1 MTAETRIA
9 EGVESP
15 WRALVTAEGL
25 HDAASA
31 WTALMLARVED
42 MPGAAPVACSVF
54 LMRDGSPVL
63 IGTTPEARSPG
74 SEMISAARSAHDQ
87 GRAVVRGR
95 MPEQGQAGAVAAA
108 VPLEVDGTVLGLVG
122 LEMRPADRGILS
134 HTMRNLQW
142 GAAWM
147 RDAMRAE
154 QSRADAKR
162 HEQAVHALNAVVTV
176 AEREAF
182 PTAAR
187 AAVTDLATRFGC
199 DRVSLGL
206 RRFGRTRVAAVS
218 HSAQFSRRMAL
229 IRQLAGAM
237 DEAVDQRATVLWPD
251 ETEVVMATRAHAQ
264 LGQAEGAGH
273 IFTVPLWA
281 RDAFVGAITFE
292 RPADN
297 PFAQDELDMLEA
309 VATVIAPVLEEKRR
323 ADRWIITKAGEVVR
337 TQFARLVGPG
347 YLGRKAL
354 VTVLVLLVAI
364 FWLLRADYRISADA
378 RVEGAVQRI
387 VAPAFDGFVAEAPV
401 RPGDRVAQ
409 GDLLVRLDDRE
420 LALERLRLVT
430 ARARQQIEFDSA
442 VAARDRAETRIR
454 ASQIEQADAQIAL
467 IDEQVERTRMRAP
480 FDGLIV
486 SGDLSQSIGS
496 AVDRGEPLLSIAPDG
511 EYRVILDV
519 DERQIRDVEVGQTGE
534 LRVTALPETTFPFE
548 ITAITPVARYRDGQT
563 VFEVKATPSGDLSAL
578 RPGME
583 GAGRLLID
591 TDRRVIAIWS
601 RPIRDWARLK
611 LWQMGLVE

>member
-9 EGVESP
+9 EAGESP
-15 WRALVTAEGL
+15 WRTLVTAEGVQ
-25 HDAASA
+25 DAALA
-31 WTALMLARVED
+31 WTSLMLTRISEMAGTD
-42 MPGAAPVACSVF
+42 PVACTVF
-54 LMRDGSPVL
+54 LMRDGGPVML
-63 IGTTPEARSPG
+63 GSTPQERSPG
-74 SEMISAARSAHDQ
+74 ADMMAAARSAHDQ

-95 MPEQGQAGAVAAA
+95 MPETGQEGAIAAA
-108 VPLEVDGTVLGLVG
+108 VPLEVEGTILGLVG
-122 LEMRPADRGILS
+122 LEMRPADRGVLS
-134 HTMRNLQW
+134 AAMRNLQW
-142 GAAWM
+142 GSAWM

-176 AEREAF
+176 AERDAF
-182 PTAAR
+182 PTASR
-187 AAVTDLATRFGC
+187 AAVTDLATRFDC

-218 HSAQFSRRMAL
+218 HSAQFSRRMSL

-237 DEAVDQRATVLWPD
+237 DEAIDQRATVLWPD
-251 ETEVVMATRAHAQ
+251 ETEVVMSTRGHAQ

-292 RPADN
+292 RPQDR

-323 ADRWIITKAGEVVR
+323 TDRWLITKAGEVVR

-354 VTVLVLLVAI
+354 IAIAVLVVAT
-364 FWLLRADYRISADA
+364 FWMLRSDYRISADA
-378 RVEGAVQRI
+378 RVEGAVQRVI
-387 VAPAFDGFVAEAPV
+387 APAFDGFLAEAPV

-467 IDEQVERTRMRAP
+467 VDEQIERTRLRAP

-486 SGDLSQSIGS
+486 SGDLSQAIGS
-496 AVDRGEPLLSIAPDG
+496 AVDRGEPLLSVAPDG
-511 EYRVILDV
+511 EYRIILDV
-519 DERQIRDVEVGQTGE
+519 DERQIRDVVVGQTGE

-548 ITAITPVARYRDGQT
+548 ITTITPVARYREGQT
-563 VFEVKATPSGDLSAL
+563 VFEVKATPSGDLTAL

-583 GAGRLLID
+583 GAGRVLVD
-591 TDRRVIAIWS
+591 TDRRVIEIWS

>member
-1 MTAETRIA
+1 MTVETRIA
-9 EGVESP
+9 EGGDSP
-15 WRALVTAEGL
+15 WRTLVTAAALG
-25 HDAASA
+25 DAATA
-31 WTALMLARVED
+31 WTSLMFTRVEETV
-42 MPGAAPVACSVF
+42 GAEPVACTVF
-54 LMRDGSPVL
+54 LIRDGQPTM
-63 IGTTPEARSPG
+63 IGATPEARSPG
-74 SEMISAARSAHDQ
+74 ADMMSAARSAHDQ
-87 GRAVVRGR
+87 ARAIVRGR

-108 VPLEVDGTVLGLVG
+108 VPLEVDGAILGIVG
-122 LEMRPADRGILS
+122 VEMRPIDRGVLS
-134 HTMRNLQW
+134 VAMRNLQW

-147 RDAMRAE
+147 RDALRAE

-176 AEREAF
+176 AERDAF

-206 RRFGRTRVAAVS
+206 RRFGRTRIAAVS
-218 HSAQFSRRMAL
+218 HSAQFSRRMSL
-229 IRQLAGAM
+229 IRQLGGAM

-281 RDAFVGAITFE
+281 RDEFVGAMTFE
-292 RPADN
+292 RPNDR

-323 ADRWIITKAGEVVR
+323 ADRWIITKLGEVIR

-347 YLGRKAL
+347 YLGRKAFIAII
-354 VTVLVLLVAI
+354 VVLVAT
-364 FWLLRADYRISADA
+364 FWLLRSDYRISADA

-387 VAPAFDGFVAEAPV
+387 IAPAFDGFIAEAPV
-401 RPGDRVAQ
+401 RPGDRVAA
-409 GDLLVRLDDRE
+409 GDILVRLDDRDF
-420 LALERLRLVT
+420 ALERLRLVT

-454 ASQIEQADAQIAL
+454 ASQIQQADAQIAL

-496 AVDRGEPLLSIAPDG
+496 AVDRGEPLLSVAPDG
-511 EYRVILDV
+511 EYRIILDV

-548 ITAITPVARYRDGQT
+548 ISAITPVARYRDGQT
-563 VFEVKATPSGDLSAL
+563 VFEVKATPFGDLTAL

-583 GAGRLLID
+583 GAGRLLVD
-591 TDRRVIAIWS
+591 TDRRVIAVWS